1 MMWFA
6 QLVGLSERWQFNPEA
21 FFSLSLSLS
30 LSLIFFFSPIV
41 RELVLSLTRLS
52 FPLASRP
59 VARGGKWHNLIA
71 NTAKKVTQ
79 T

>member
-52 FPLASRP
+52 FRCHHGRSQ
-59 VARGGKWHNLIA
+59 GEGNGTI
-71 NTAKKVTQ
+71 
-79 T
+79 

>member
-21 FFSLSLSLS
+21 FFSLSLLFY
-30 LSLIFFFSPIV
+30 LFSPIV

-59 VARGGKWHNLIA
+59 VARGGKWHNI
-71 NTAKKVTQ
+71 
-79 T
+79 